1 MGALFICR
9 IQLSGGLLRYQ
20 LKNLSIGISMTILT
34 TPYILH
40 LSQLCCFLTFHF
52 SPKKLQSYFWCHYNA
67 VSRLPKLKSQKK
79 CKNQTNLVRISTTTQ
94 TASHVF
100 FTVCE
105 FFGWEEALAL
115 SLVSIYTVNCIFWG
129 ELQRKRMPPDKFSL
143 LPFNTTISLKMQ

>member
-9 IQLSGGLLRYQ
+9 IQVSGGLMRYQ

-52 SPKKLQSYFWCHYNA
+52 SPKTSKLFLMSIQRSIKA
-67 VSRLPKLKSQKK
+67 AKTQIKK
-79 CKNQTNLVRISTTTQ
+79 MCKKQTNLVKISTTTQ
-94 TASHVF
+94 IASHVF

-143 LPFNTTISLKMQ
+143 LSFNTTFSLKMQ